1 MTDGTILLVS
11 LFGGVCLLRWGVRMV
26 RTGVFRAFGPSLR
39 STLAACTG
47 NPVSAY
53 GAGLGVTAILQSST
67 ATALIVSSFAGR
79 GMVTTAAGL
88 ALMLGADLGSTLLA
102 QILSLGLAWL
112 SPIAISAGVI
122 VFLGTKDGRAR
133 QLGRVAI
140 GLGLMLLALKLI
152 GEATAPLRAS
162 EAFGAILALMSDEAL
177 IAVLLAAIITWFAHS
192 SLAIVLLVMSLTAA
206 GTIPVS
212 LALALVVGVNI
223 GGVLAPIVMTAREGP
238 AARRIPLG
246 NFMMRITVATAAL
259 LFLDQIAPL
268 IAMLEASP
276 GRQVVNFHTAF
287 NLTMGLVFL
296 PFTVPFARLCTK
308 LMPDETAREA
318 NKEPRNLDPNALSS
332 PSIALACA
340 VRETLR
346 MGEVVQDM
354 LGRSITAL
362 TSDDKLLVREIEEAD
377 NEVDRLHEAIKS
389 YVMDFSKNEMDDGES
404 QRMVEILSFTTNLEH
419 IGDIVDNSVMDLAAK
434 RIRHRL
440 RFSDEGETEL
450 KAFHRAVM
458 ENLQLSLS
466 VFVTRD
472 VEMARKLLEQKR
484 VVRQAELAA
493 ARSHYARVGA
503 GVQASVETSGIHMD
517 IIRDLKRINGH
528 VTSVAYPI
536 LEEAGLLRS
545 SRLKKKKADAIAASL
560 PTENVV
566 SIAR

>member
-11 LFGGVCLLRWGVRMV
+11 LFGGVCLLLWGVRMV
-26 RTGVFRAFGPSLR
+26 RTGVFRAFGPTLR
-39 STLAACTG
+39 NTLAACTG
-47 NPVSAY
+47 NPLSAY

-79 GMVTTAAGL
+79 GMITTGAGL

-102 QILSLGLAWL
+102 QVLSLGLTWL
-112 SPIAISAGVI
+112 SPIAIAIGVI
-122 VFLGTKDGRAR
+122 TFLSANDGKAR

-152 GEATAPLRAS
+152 GEATSPLRDS
-162 EAFGAILALMSDEAL
+162 QAFGAILAMMSDEAL
-177 IAVLLAAIITWFAHS
+177 IAVLLAAIVTWLAHS

-206 GTIPVS
+206 GTVPVP
-212 LALALVVGVNI
+212 LALALVVGINI
-223 GGVLAPIVMTAREGP
+223 GGVMAPLIMTARENP
-238 AARRIPLG
+238 AARRVPTG
-246 NFMMRITVATAAL
+246 NFMMRIAIAVTAL
-259 LFLDQIAPL
+259 LLLDFIAPYL
-268 IAMLEASP
+268 AMLEAAP
-276 GRQVVNFHTAF
+276 ARQVVYFHTAF
-287 NLTMGLVFL
+287 NLTLGLVFL
-296 PFTVPFARLCTK
+296 PFTAPFARLCAK
-308 LMPDETAREA
+308 LVPDVTLREDA
-318 NKEPRNLDPNALSS
+318 NEPRNLDPNALSS
-332 PSIALACA
+332 PPIALACA

-362 TSDDKLLVREIEEAD
+362 TADDKLLVREIEDAD
-377 NEVDRLHEAIKS
+377 DEIDKLHEAIKRF
-389 YVMDFSKNEMDDGES
+389 VIEFSKNEMDDDES
-404 QRMVEILSFTTNLEH
+404 LRMVEILSFTTNLEH
-419 IGDIVDNSVMDLAAK
+419 IGDIVDNSLMDLAAK

-440 RFSDEGETEL
+440 RLSDEGETEL

-458 ENLQLSLS
+458 QNMQLALN

-493 ARSHYARVGA
+493 ARSHYARVSA
-503 GVQASVETSGIHMD
+503 GLPESVETSGIHMD
-517 IIRDLKRINGH
+517 IVRDLKRINGH

-545 SRLKKKKADAIAASL
+545 SRLKKKKADAISTAL
-560 PTENVV
+560 PADNVV
-566 SIAR
+566 SIAQ